1 MKAFIISILKE
12 KEILQLTFVTG
23 ETMTVV
29 KVANEMEFD
38 STAIELISEKTNK
51 SVLINLR
58 NLVYATPKVK
68 TKKQVTKRKNNL
80 SDISL
85 NDIIFL

>member
-1 MKAFIISILKE
+1 MKAFIVSILKE

-68 TKKQVTKRKNNL
+68 TKKT
-80 SDISL
+80 SDKKKKEL
-85 NDIIFL
+85 VRY

>member
-1 MKAFIISILKE
+1 
-12 KEILQLTFVTG
+12 
-23 ETMTVV
+23 MTVV

-68 TKKQVTKRKNNL
+68 TKKT
-80 SDISL
+80 SDKKKK
-85 NDIIFL
+85 